1 MLEYFIVPS
10 KVFDTW
16 NSPLKARYP
25 SPTRSPA
32 DNGSEVLL
40 TLYQGPLALTQV
52 HIDKIEDI
60 GGVRM
65 DQETLKAY
73 QAAHPEK
80 WKADEMYAEE
90 T

>member
-32 DNGSEVLL
+32 DNGSEVFL
-40 TLYQGPLALTQV
+40 TLYQGPLALMQTEIDEIIALGGARMTQ
-52 HIDKIEDI
+52 DE
-60 GGVRM
+60 
-65 DQETLKAY
+65 LKLY
-73 QAAHPEK
+73 QSNHPEK
-80 WKADEMYAEE
+80 WAETE
-90 T
+90 GS